1 MIERLI
7 MTRAGGI
14 FRVLPLCLLLLT
26 GGLYAQSTGD
36 DNDEAYTETPFWRQ
50 ALGGAVI
57 GHPVAQTESVVA
69 ATDGGNLKSYSSQ
82 GLPLWNYYARGRLTP
97 FVGRSRE
104 GTSYICRTNGI
115 LIAVN
120 RAGRELWQIN
130 LGTPIISPVLT
141 GWDGRLFVF
150 TGKKITCMTAAGY
163 TLWSKVLDYK
173 IAIAPVRDAG
183 GGIILALENGEIQRF
198 DPFGGFFSYT
208 ADTYPGT
215 ASGAVPNAVASL
227 EIDGYG
233 LSILLFYE
241 DRHIELV
248 YTSPGTVGSQVYGES
263 FKGKLDLPAAPI
275 AAAGRKNEAA
285 VLLKD
290 GRVVLLSPSEKKI
303 LWTAAGHIRAG
314 ELPEKPGQGDLDF
327 FYDERGVYLLTKT
340 GASGFT
346 PDGRRLWITRLKNA
360 AAIPSFGDDGVL
372 YSGGV
377 DWILYAYRLE
387 DRVKAVQRL
396 LYGEAS
402 EGTYGAGDPRPSSW
416 ADYYYRF
423 SENEMDSRLGEIRT
437 AIKNGDIGANEKEY
451 AAWLMETA
459 GSLVENPRTGNHP
472 PVQARYRA
480 EAARLLAFLGSRET
494 IPFLAD
500 LFNRDPEAAV
510 KAAAAGA
517 IGRIGV
523 DPEGLALG
531 AFQSAV
537 APPSPPGDE
546 AALTAVAAATG
557 ALCRF
562 SGPPLSSAGVRILTL
577 LSGPDKPPAV
587 RRQAQREIDRLGRR

>member
-1 MIERLI
+1 MNKRLAPSI
-7 MTRAGGI
+7 I
-14 FRVLPLCLLLLT
+14 FLLLLT
-26 GGLYAQSTGD
+26 AGLRAQSAGA
-36 DNDEAYTETPFWRQ
+36 NDAAFTEIPFWRQ

-57 GHPVAQTESVVA
+57 GHPVAQVESVVT

-82 GLPLWNYYARGRLTP
+82 GLPLWNYYARGRLAP
-97 FVGRSRE
+97 FVSRSRE

-120 RAGRELWQIN
+120 RSGRELWQIN
-130 LGTPIISPVLT
+130 LRAPVISPVLT

-163 TLWSKVLDYK
+163 TLWSKTLERN
-173 IAIAPVRDAG
+173 IALAPVRDAG
-183 GGIILALENGEIQRF
+183 GGIIVALENGEIRRY
-198 DPFGGFFSYT
+198 DPFGGSFSYT
-208 ADTYPGT
+208 ASAPG
-215 ASGAVPNAVASL
+215 VPNAVASL
-227 EIDGYG
+227 EINGYG
-233 LSILLFYE
+233 LSILLLYA

-248 YTSPGTVGSQVYGES
+248 STQNSDSKGNSVPRVNSES
-263 FKGKLDLPAAPI
+263 FRGKLDLPAAPI

-290 GRVVLLSPSEKKI
+290 GRVVLLSPGEKKI
-303 LWTAAGHIRAG
+303 LWTAAGHIKEG
-314 ELPEKPGQGDLDF
+314 ELPEKPGPGDLDF
-327 FYDERGVYLLTKT
+327 FYDERGVYMLTKT
-340 GASGFT
+340 GATGFT
-346 PDGRRLWITRLKNA
+346 PDGRRLWITLLKNA
-360 AAIPSFGDDGVL
+360 AAIPSFGDDGIL
-372 YSGGV
+372 YSGGA

-387 DRVKAVQRL
+387 DRVKAVQRV

-402 EGTYGAGDPRPSSW
+402 EGSYGSGDPRPSSM

-423 SENEMDSRLGEIRT
+423 DEKEMETRLAEIRT
-437 AIKNGDIGANEKEY
+437 AIKNGDTGSNEKEY
-451 AAWLMETA
+451 TAWLMETA
-459 GSLVENPRTGNHP
+459 GSLVENPRSGNNP

-500 LFNRDPEAAV
+500 LFNRDPDAAV

-523 DPEGLALG
+523 DPEGIALR
-531 AFQSAV
+531 AFMNAIT
-537 APPSPPGDE
+537 PPSPPGDDV
-546 AALTAVAAATG
+546 ALTAVAAATG

-562 SGPPLSSAGVRILTL
+562 SGPPLSGAGVAILTL
-577 LSGPDKPPAV
+577 LSGPDRAPPV
-587 RRQAQREIDRLGRR
+587 RRQAQRELDRLGR